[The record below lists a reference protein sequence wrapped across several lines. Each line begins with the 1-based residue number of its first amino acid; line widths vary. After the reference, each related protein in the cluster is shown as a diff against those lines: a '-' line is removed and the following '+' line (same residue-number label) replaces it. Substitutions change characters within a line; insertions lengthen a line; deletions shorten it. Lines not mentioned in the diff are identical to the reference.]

1 MSTWIKRQCAAIEKG
16 QKMIKLEFTLYIYE
30 HFYSL
35 CHTFKALSHLFTE
48 SIYINIL
55 LDSCLTCETSNV

>member
-1 MSTWIKRQCAAIEKG
+1 MSTWIKQQCAAIEKG

-30 HFYSL
+30 HLYSL

-48 SIYINIL
+48 SIYIYKYSFGFMSDL
-55 LDSCLTCETSNV
+55 